1 MEPNHKVV
9 GVAVGVIAVA
19 GVALLA
25 SNPLRRS
32 DDSIHRWLLKNVPI
46 GSDLATLQAVA
57 KRKGWRING
66 TWQGHQPHSDWGG
79 IDGDTVAW
87 IYLGGYRSVLV
98 TDIDS
103 FWAFD
108 EGGKLLDVH
117 TRRMTDGP

>member
-1 MEPNHKVV
+1 MRPNRKVV
-9 GVAVGVIAVA
+9 GVAVGAIAVA
-19 GVALLA
+19 SVALLA

-32 DDSIHRWLLKNVPI
+32 DDAVHRWLLTNVPI

-57 KRKGWRING
+57 KREGWRIKG
-66 TWQGHQPHSDWGG
+66 TWPGHQPHSDWGG

-87 IYLGGYRSVLV
+87 IYLGGYRNVLS
-98 TDIDS
+98 TDVDS

-108 EGGKLLDVH
+108 GSGKLLDVR